1 MSKQKPKEKEE
12 RSEKKKEQKIIYID
26 DGSTVADM
34 SGTFR
39 GGKRPEKPRSTFR
52 EKARTF
58 FTVMKKMV
66 VPMLITLLVLTIMY
80 IGFLWATGNF
90 W

>member
-1 MSKQKPKEKEE
+1 MKKKDDREPEQT
-12 RSEKKKEQKIIYID
+12 RKKEQKIVYID

-34 SGTFR
+34 SGTR
-39 GGKRPEKPRSTFR
+39 KQKTPRQKATFK
-52 EKARTF
+52 EQAHTF